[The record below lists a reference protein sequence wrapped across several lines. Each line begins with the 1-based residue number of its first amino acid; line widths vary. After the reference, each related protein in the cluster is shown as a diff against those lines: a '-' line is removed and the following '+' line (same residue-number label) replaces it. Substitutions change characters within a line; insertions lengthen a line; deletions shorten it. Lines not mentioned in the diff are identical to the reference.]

1 MRRGRMA
8 IASALL
14 TSALVKVILPAT
26 PAQAAAPANDL
37 IGGATAIA
45 ALPFSESLPYAE
57 ATYSGTDPSSC
68 ITPPP
73 HSAYK
78 TLWYTIT
85 PSVDERVRVTLPLEV
100 GVDVFTGGPGSLVKF
115 ACHTYSWT
123 FQPPFR
129 WDAMSGTQYYVMV
142 SVPGGWTD
150 PVTVTFDEA
159 PPGPANDD
167 FGNATLID
175 TFDFTDT
182 VDADN
187 ATEWFDDPV
196 CTSWR
201 AQHTFWY
208 RYTPP
213 KDARLHVDTLGS
225 AMEGAIAIYKG
236 TRGNLT
242 QLTDCAYFI
251 SGQQPQISFKA
262 KADVTYHIMVGTL
275 ADLTGPITFTF
286 RSRLV
291 SALSLKASRSVVRFG
306 RSVRLSGHLKGFIA
320 GSNPTVRIYRRGG
333 STPLASPTVDA
344 SGDFSTKLK
353 PKVNTTYEAR
363 WNGDAHYGS
372 AQSPRESVH
381 VRVVIVAKLGRFYGK
396 SGPYRLYHRATD
408 PIYVVGVKPN
418 HHGQNV
424 IFRLEKR
431 VSGSWLL
438 YGTGSFPLN
447 ADSLVGVKVNHQRLA
462 VGVDYR
468 IRATFQ
474 SDGDHVGD
482 SSAWS
487 YFRMTA

>member
-14 TSALVKVILPAT
+14 TAALVTVILPAM

-37 IGGATAIA
+37 IGGATTIA
-45 ALPFSESLPYAE
+45 SLPFSESLPYDE

-68 ITPPP
+68 IPGP
-73 HSAYK
+73 HSGYK

-85 PSVDERVRVTLPLEV
+85 PSVDERIRVTLPLEV
-100 GVDVFTGGPGSLVKF
+100 GVDVFTGAPDSLVKF
-115 ACHTYSWT
+115 GCHTYSFT

-129 WDAMSGTQYYVMV
+129 WDATSGTPYYVMV

-150 PVTVTFDEA
+150 PVTITLDVA
-159 PPGPANDD
+159 PPGPGNDD

-182 VDADN
+182 NVDADN
-187 ATEWFDDPV
+187 ATEWFDDPI

-201 AQHTFWY
+201 AQHTVWY

-213 KDARLHVDTLGS
+213 KDAKLHVDTLGS
-225 AMEGAIAIYKG
+225 TMEGAIAIYKG

-242 QLTDCAYFI
+242 QVAGCDYFI
-251 SGQQPQISFKA
+251 YGEQPQLSFKA
-262 KADVTYHIMVGTL
+262 RADVTYHIMVGTI
-275 ADLTGPITFTF
+275 ADVTGPITFTF

-291 SALSLKASRSVVRFG
+291 SALSLKASRSLVRFG
-306 RSVRLSGHLKGFIA
+306 RSVRLSGHLKGFIS
-320 GSNPTVRIYRRGG
+320 GSNPTVRIFRRGG

-344 SGDFSTKLK
+344 SGDFSAKLR
-353 PKVNTTYEAR
+353 PKENTTYEAR
-363 WNGDAHYGS
+363 WKGDAHYGS
-372 AQSPRESVH
+372 AQSPRETVH
-381 VRVVIVAKLGRFYGK
+381 VRVVIVAKLGRFYGRA
-396 SGPYRLYHRATD
+396 GPYHLYHRATD
-408 PIYVVGVKPN
+408 PVYVVGVKPN
-418 HHGQNV
+418 HHGKYV
-424 IFRLEKR
+424 VFRLEKR
-431 VSGSWLL
+431 VSGSWHL
-438 YGTGSFPLN
+438 YGTASFQLN

-462 VGVDYR
+462 VGIDYR
-468 IRATFQ
+468 IRATFK

-482 SSAWS
+482 STAWS

>member
-1 MRRGRMA
+1 MA
-8 IASALL
+8 IASTVL
-14 TSALVKVILPAT
+14 TAALVTVLLPAT

-37 IGGATAIA
+37 IGGATSIA

-68 ITPPP
+68 ITDPAS
-73 HSAYK
+73 HSGYK

-85 PSVDERVRVTLPLEV
+85 PSVEERVRVTLPLEV
-100 GVDVFTGGPGSLVKF
+100 GVDVFTGAPGSLVKF
-115 ACHTYSWT
+115 GCHTYSFT

-129 WDAMSGTQYYVMV
+129 WDATVGTQYFVMV

-150 PVTVTFDEA
+150 PFTITFDVA
-159 PPGPANDD
+159 PPGPVNDD
-167 FGNATLID
+167 FGNATVID

-182 VDADN
+182 NVDADN

-201 AQHTFWY
+201 AQHSLWY

-225 AMEGAIAIYKG
+225 TMEGAIAIYRG

-242 QLTDCAYFI
+242 QVAGCDYFI
-251 SGQQPQISFKA
+251 YGEQPQLSFKA

-275 ADLTGPITFTF
+275 ADVTGPITFTF

-291 SALSLKASRSVVRFG
+291 SSLSLKASRSVVRFG
-306 RSVRLSGHLKGFIA
+306 RSVRLSGHLKGFIS
-320 GSNPTVRIYRRGG
+320 GSNPTVRIYRHGD
-333 STPLASPTVDA
+333 STLLASPTVNA
-344 SGDFSTKLK
+344 SGDFSAKLR
-353 PKVNTTYEAR
+353 PKENTTYEAR
-363 WNGDAHYGS
+363 WSGDAHYGS

-396 SGPYRLYHRATD
+396 AGPYHLYHRATD
-408 PIYVVGVKPN
+408 PLYVAAVKPN
-418 HHGQNV
+418 HHGKYV
-424 IFRLEKR
+424 VFRLEKR
-431 VSGSWLL
+431 VSGSWHV
-438 YGTGSFPLN
+438 YGTASFPLN

-468 IRATFQ
+468 IRATFR

-482 SSAWS
+482 STTWS